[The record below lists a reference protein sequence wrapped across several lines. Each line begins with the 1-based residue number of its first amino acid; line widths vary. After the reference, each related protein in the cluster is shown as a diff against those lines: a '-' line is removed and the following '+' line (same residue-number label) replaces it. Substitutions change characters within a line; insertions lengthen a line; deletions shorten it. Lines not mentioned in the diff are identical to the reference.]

1 MRKQD
6 KIIFYCLLI
15 GIFVLG
21 NLIYSHLASGT
32 QIKLDRL
39 LGVMVLVPVFGYLI
53 WLRWDWAPKEGRKAR
68 ERRRRE
74 REKR

>member
-6 KIIFYCLLI
+6 KIILYSLLI
-15 GIFVLG
+15 GIFALG

-32 QIKLDRL
+32 QIELDRL
-39 LGVMVLVPVFGYLI
+39 PVAMVLVPVFGYFI
-53 WLRWDWAPKEGRKAR
+53 WLRWDWAPKEGREAR
-68 ERRRRE
+68 ERQRRE